1 LTTARP
7 NPEDSLL
14 TGLSTVIFDVGS
26 TLKHTHA
33 WDWYDDARPCLK
45 RLSATHRLLVGANQ
59 PSLMLGYLEA
69 SGLAQYFHHIY
80 LSESIGYRKPDS
92 QFFLHILGQEG
103 LKPSEVAMVGDEL
116 INDIAPANDLGI
128 RSIWIKRGLGLEL
141 AKVLRLED
149 KIKPDHV
156 IRTLDELR

>member
-1 LTTARP
+1 LTKASSTS
-7 NPEDSLL
+7 EGSLL
-14 TGLSTVIFDVGS
+14 TGISTIIFDIGS
-26 TLKHTHA
+26 TLKHMQA

-69 SGLAQYFHHIY
+69 GGMAQYFHHIY
-80 LSESIGYRKPDS
+80 LSESIGYAKPDP

-103 LKPSEVAMVGDEL
+103 LNPTEVAMVGDEL
-116 INDIAPANDLGI
+116 INDIAPANMLGM

-141 AKVLRLED
+141 AQTMDLEA